1 VRALEILKQKEFLL
15 PDIEDQFE
23 LPEIQEFDNQFRNHS
38 YEKYAKKTNGYLENG
53 RDTDYTTILPF
64 GISKSTIRQLA
75 DFYKTNM
82 KIVENVKD
90 AQIVVTT
97 KSQYRRSPKVITN
110 AELDGT
116 PVHILRKNTVSQISE
131 FIKNVDSYKKVKS
144 SIQEALEDAEN
155 AILQIQNGSSSV
167 QLDPQDAYTRKLQH
181 QVLDSNSLVSISY
194 GKEPERYIKV
204 FKKTE
209 KGW

>member
-1 VRALEILKQKEFLL
+1 MENNQ
-15 PDIEDQFE
+15 DIE
-23 LPEIQEFDNQFRNHS
+23 
-38 YEKYAKKTNGYLENG
+38 
-53 RDTDYTTILPF
+53 YTSILPF

-97 KSQYRRSPKVITN
+97 KTQYRRSPKVITN

-131 FIKNVDSYKKVKS
+131 FIKNIDSYKKVKS
-144 SIQEALEDAEN
+144 LIQEALEDAEN

-167 QLDPQDAYTRKLQH
+167 QLEPQDAYTRKLQH
-181 QVLDSNSLVSISY
+181 QVIDNNSLVSISY

-204 FKKTE
+204 YKKTE